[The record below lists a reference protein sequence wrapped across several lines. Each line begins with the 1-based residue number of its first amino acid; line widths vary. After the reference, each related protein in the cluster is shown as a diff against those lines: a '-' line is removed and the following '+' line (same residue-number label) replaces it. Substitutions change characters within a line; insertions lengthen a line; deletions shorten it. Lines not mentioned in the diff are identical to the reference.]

1 MGGIDDLIADV
12 VLEQFRGQ
20 PGDGAPDRG
29 APHQH
34 VGAAELRLQ
43 SPLDGFE
50 LPANAPNPSEKLRL
64 VFDGVRRGHKIG
76 GCRSSRSPG
85 RR

>member
-1 MGGIDDLIADV
+1 
-12 VLEQFRGQ
+12 
-20 PGDGAPDRG
+20 
-29 APHQH
+29 
-34 VGAAELRLQ
+34 
-43 SPLDGFE
+43 
-50 LPANAPNPSEKLRL
+50 LPANASNPSEKLRL